1 MSRLHFLVP
10 CDPRRR
16 SWRSG
21 SQTAAAGERADI
33 KQNFKDDDDDNC
45 GDDDGDNDIYI
56 MMKCM
61 CVTKNHHFHYIFF

>member
-21 SQTAAAGERADI
+21 SQTAAGERADI
-33 KQNFKDDDDDNC
+33 KQSFNDDDDDDGNCGDDDDDN
-45 GDDDGDNDIYI
+45 DDDDNDDGGDG
-56 MMKCM
+56 
-61 CVTKNHHFHYIFF
+61 

>member
-16 SWRSG
+16 SWGSG

-33 KQNFKDDDDDNC
+33 KQSLNDDDDDRNC
-45 GDDDGDNDIYI
+45 DDNDDNDDDGGGGGGWLTAGERAARY
-56 MMKCM
+56 
-61 CVTKNHHFHYIFF
+61 